1 MERKRRADDRLAQA
15 GKAGAGGALLSFAFV
30 PGAST
35 IVEVV
40 KAAQGAV
47 GRGDVAG
54 DVSAFAEAFQRDR
67 IVHHQSQL
75 KYIDQFQD
83 EFSKLVKR
91 HFAKQR
97 LVIFVDD
104 LDRCMPEKAIEVLEA
119 IKLFLD
125 VEGCALFSES
135 ISNNATSARYK
146 DITANG
152 QSSKFSTHYIEKLIQ
167 LPFHLPPI
175 EAREI
180 GSYLTLLN
188 VDCRTR
194 IAPRFLP
201 RHSR

>member
-1 MERKRRADDRLAQA
+1 MEGDAAQGPSTPCARVKGDSKLEKGIEVLEQSLYRDVEWKERRADDRLAQA

-35 IVEVV
+35 IVEAV

-125 VEGCALFSES
+125 VEGCVFVLGIDQEVM
-135 ISNNATSARYK
+135 NARAQRGTKTLRRMVSRRSSAPITSR
-146 DITANG
+146 
-152 QSSKFSTHYIEKLIQ
+152 S
-167 LPFHLPPI
+167 
-175 EAREI
+175 
-180 GSYLTLLN
+180 
-188 VDCRTR
+188 
-194 IAPRFLP
+194 
-201 RHSR
+201 